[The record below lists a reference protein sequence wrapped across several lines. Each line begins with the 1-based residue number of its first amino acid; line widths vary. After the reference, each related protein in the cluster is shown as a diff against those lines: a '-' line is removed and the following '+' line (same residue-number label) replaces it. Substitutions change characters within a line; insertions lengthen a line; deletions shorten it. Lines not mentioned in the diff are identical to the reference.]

1 MGGWNGVRFGVRGD
15 EKMIPIKV
23 EYVFALRE
31 HRMKAVAEHLEW
43 ERKFTFCFDD
53 KIVSEKTVPEGDF
66 LTDDDCIA
74 DMVRNYCKNNT
85 GVYADLFKRHSDKVH
100 LVSKTMD
107 FLIENYGINLPVHIT
122 LEKGKYSFEITGNNG
137 DDVFSGTFR
146 SENFSEVLE
155 KVRISTGILTELSKD
170 FSININE
177 LSNDKVEE
185 WIKWER

>member
-1 MGGWNGVRFGVRGD
+1 MNY
-15 EKMIPIKV
+15 E
-23 EYVFALRE
+23 L
-31 HRMKAVAEHLEW
+31 
-43 ERKFTFCFDD
+43 FDD

-100 LVSKTMD
+100 LISKTMD

-122 LEKGKYSFEITGNNG
+122 VEKGKYSFEIIGNNG
-137 DDVFSGTFR
+137 DDVFSGTFQ

>member
-1 MGGWNGVRFGVRGD
+1 MYQLKELSDIMMYLVNYAPVLLDGTMNLFIQLKEKQQKNIVIVQNGWS
-15 EKMIPIKV
+15 
-23 EYVFALRE
+23 L
-31 HRMKAVAEHLEW
+31 
-43 ERKFTFCFDD
+43 
-53 KIVSEKTVPEGDF
+53 
-66 LTDDDCIA
+66 
-74 DMVRNYCKNNT
+74 RNYCKNNT

-100 LVSKTMD
+100 LISKTMD

-137 DDVFSGTFR
+137 DDVFSGTFQ

-185 WIKWER
+185 WIKWEG

>member
-1 MGGWNGVRFGVRGD
+1 M
-15 EKMIPIKV
+15 
-23 EYVFALRE
+23 
-31 HRMKAVAEHLEW
+31 
-43 ERKFTFCFDD
+43 
-53 KIVSEKTVPEGDF
+53 
-66 LTDDDCIA
+66 
-74 DMVRNYCKNNT
+74 
-85 GVYADLFKRHSDKVH
+85 FKRHSDKVH

-122 LEKGKYSFEITGNNG
+122 VEKGKYSFEIIGNNG